1 MSTASDRLHKSLVPR
16 LVPEP
21 AHPSGGNSESPQAW
35 RQLCYLN
42 YYRLL
47 LAALF
52 FFLVTSGNP
61 PSPLGARHP
70 ELFYFADTAYLI
82 ISLLSLLT
90 IRWRLLP
97 FNTQVYFHVMMD
109 IAAITLLMYASGG
122 VRSGLGMLLVVA
134 IAGGSL
140 LMEGRTARLFAA
152 IATLAVLTE
161 QLYNKLEGGLPVTSY
176 TQAGLLGASFFA
188 TAILAHVLAKRLR
201 ESEALAERRGV
212 DLANMAQLTEYIIQ
226 RMQTGIIVV
235 DNHGRIRLV
244 NQSANSLLDT
254 PQLKEGDS
262 IATCAPEL
270 EQQLRGWQQNPDVSP
285 RLFHPTAMA
294 AEIIPRFA
302 RLGNGPESGTLVF
315 LEDTAAMAQQA
326 QQMKLA
332 SLGRLT
338 ASIAHEIR
346 NPLGAISHAGQL
358 LAESPHLDD
367 GDLRLTEIIQ
377 EHSQRVNTIIENIM
391 QLSRRDRSHP
401 EQLMLLP
408 WLEQFRKEFC
418 LSEQL
423 DPRAIILEI
432 SPTDTRVRIDSSQF
446 RQILWNLCHNGIH
459 HGDAQGASPR
469 LILRGGLSPESNS
482 PYLDIMDNGTG
493 IPPQVAE
500 HIFEPFF
507 TTAAKG
513 TGLGLYIA
521 RELCESNQAR
531 LNCLSSKRG
540 GRFRITFADPR
551 RRQVA

>member
-1 MSTASDRLHKSLVPR
+1 MSTASDRLHKSLAPR
-16 LVPEP
+16 LMPDPQHP
-21 AHPSGGNSESPQAW
+21 ASSDGVSPQAW

-52 FFLVTSGNP
+52 FFLVASGNP
-61 PSPLGARHP
+61 PSPLGAQHP
-70 ELFYFADTAYLI
+70 ELFYGVDVAYLI
-82 ISLLSLLT
+82 VSLLSLLT

-97 FNTQVYFHVMMD
+97 FNTQVYLHVMMD
-109 IAAITLLMYASGG
+109 ITAITLLMYASGS

-161 QLYNKLEGGLPVTSY
+161 QLYNKLEGGLPTTSY

-235 DNHGRIRLV
+235 DGHGRIRLV
-244 NQSANSLLDT
+244 NHSANSLLAT
-254 PQLKEGDS
+254 PLLREGDS
-262 IATCAPEL
+262 IAALAPEL
-270 EQQLRGWQQNPDVSP
+270 EQQLHSWQRDPGVEP
-285 RLFHPTAMA
+285 RIFQPSATA

-302 RLGNGPESGTLVF
+302 RLGSGPDSGTLIF

-338 ASIAHEIR
+338 ASIAHEVR

-358 LAESPHLDD
+358 LAESPHLD
-367 GDLRLTEIIQ
+367 GSDLRLTEIIK

-401 EQLMLLP
+401 EELLLLP
-408 WLEQFRKEFC
+408 WLEQFCMEFC
-418 LSEQL
+418 LSEQI
-423 DPRAIILEI
+423 DPRCIALEI
-432 SPTDTRVRIDSSQF
+432 RPAETRVRIDSSQF

-459 HGDAQGASPR
+459 HGGAKDAPQ
-469 LILRGGLSPESNS
+469 LILRGGQGPDSSS
-482 PYLDIMDNGTG
+482 PYLDVMDNGPG
-493 IPPQVAE
+493 IPPQVVE

-531 LNCLSSKRG
+531 LYCLSSGDG
-540 GRFRITFADPR
+540 GCFRITFADPR